1 MVSTVTQDT
10 LNRLF
15 MDAATIAIAAM
26 QCKCALQMR
35 RTTGRQTWRSCS
47 RVRSHCRFRNRDT

>member
-10 LNRLF
+10 LNGLF

-35 RTTGRQTWRSCS
+35 RTTGQQTWRSC
-47 RVRSHCRFRNRDT
+47 